1 MHPQSWIRLIELP
14 QGYQRSKIL
23 FEIVSILETLIVID
37 KNTKNRCFGHLL
49 VSWLILISLRKLFKI
64 YQWKG
69 QCHAFNVEVVN
80 EKQPLYSANCSKIGH
95 NLHQYNKIITNQD
108 MLTKCSFLSLM
119 KVLGLLMCL
128 SIRLILLLL
137 QRVLPIIRMV
147 LLESV
152 LFVPLWVKKYNYIKT
167 GNFRNLDQIEET
179 SPLRGESGFS

>member
-1 MHPQSWIRLIELP
+1 
-14 QGYQRSKIL
+14 
-23 FEIVSILETLIVID
+23 
-37 KNTKNRCFGHLL
+37 
-49 VSWLILISLRKLFKI
+49 
-64 YQWKG
+64 
-69 QCHAFNVEVVN
+69 
-80 EKQPLYSANCSKIGH
+80 
-95 NLHQYNKIITNQD
+95 